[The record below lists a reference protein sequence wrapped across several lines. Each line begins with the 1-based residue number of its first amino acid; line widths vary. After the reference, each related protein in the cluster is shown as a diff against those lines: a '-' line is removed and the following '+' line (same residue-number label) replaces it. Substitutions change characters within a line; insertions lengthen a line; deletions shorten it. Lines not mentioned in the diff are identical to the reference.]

1 MYEHLKNNHK
11 PFDREQFEEIDTFG
25 NHVSDFLNF
34 ALHIIKESKF
44 EQLDELIERRQNIMG
59 EMRDLEKVMVRK
71 IKRKEIN
78 SKNSVLFFNL
88 MSESKNLLLQT
99 VNLIKASRDFA
110 QYN

>member
-1 MYEHLKNNHK
+1 
-11 PFDREQFEEIDTFG
+11 
-25 NHVSDFLNF
+25 
-34 ALHIIKESKF
+34 
-44 EQLDELIERRQNIMG
+44 
-59 EMRDLEKVMVRK
+59 MRDLEKVMVRK